1 MRRYMTKRRKIAIR
15 NKCCAIIF
23 CISFTA
29 GTALSTI
36 FYQTNNTIQIPMVEV
51 LDGITRQNLIIL
63 TNEDRISNNVEP
75 LKENEK
81 LNLSAE
87 MKIVDMFENQYFEHN
102 SPDNITPWY
111 WIKEVGYDYSYAG
124 ENLAIDFKTANDMQN
139 SLMKSELHKNNILN
153 KNYTEIGIAIKAGIM
168 DGVNTILVVY
178 HFGNKKLEFKPLLS
192 VVEPPE
198 IKEKAVIKDSYD
210 VPNGIEEVYD
220 HIVSV
225 TGNKGLDTELYL
237 AIIKCESGFN
247 PKARNS
253 VSTATGIA
261 QFTSGTWTDGVKWRG
276 LDWTLNDRLDY
287 KKSLDMMIWFIETRG
302 EISRWECLKHI

>member
-1 MRRYMTKRRKIAIR
+1 MSRYMTKRRKIAIR

-23 CISFTA
+23 CLSFTA

-36 FYQTNNTIQIPMVEV
+36 FYQTNNQITIPTVEV
-51 LDGITRQNLIIL
+51 S
-63 TNEDRISNNVEP
+63 EEVP
-75 LKENEK
+75 L
-81 LNLSAE
+81 
-87 MKIVDMFENQYFEHN
+87 
-102 SPDNITPWY
+102 
-111 WIKEVGYDYSYAG
+111 
-124 ENLAIDFKTANDMQN
+124 
-139 SLMKSELHKNNILN
+139 
-153 KNYTEIGIAIKAGIM
+153 
-168 DGVNTILVVY
+168 
-178 HFGNKKLEFKPLLS
+178 LEFKPLLS

-220 HIVSV
+220 HIVNV

-237 AIIKCESGFN
+237 AIIKCESGLN

-253 VSTATGIA
+253 ISTATGIA
-261 QFTSGTWTDGVKWRG
+261 QFTAGTWSDGVKWRG

-287 KKSLDMMIWFIETRG
+287 KKSLDMMIWFIEEQG

>member
-1 MRRYMTKRRKIAIR
+1 MCRYMTKRRKIAIR
-15 NKCCAIIF
+15 NKACVIVFAL
-23 CISFTA
+23 SFTA

-36 FYQTNNTIQIPMVEV
+36 FYQTNNTIQIPTVEV
-51 LDGITRQNLIIL
+51 SD
-63 TNEDRISNNVEP
+63 EVP
-75 LKENEK
+75 L
-81 LNLSAE
+81 
-87 MKIVDMFENQYFEHN
+87 
-102 SPDNITPWY
+102 
-111 WIKEVGYDYSYAG
+111 
-124 ENLAIDFKTANDMQN
+124 
-139 SLMKSELHKNNILN
+139 
-153 KNYTEIGIAIKAGIM
+153 
-168 DGVNTILVVY
+168 
-178 HFGNKKLEFKPLLS
+178 LEFKPLLS

-220 HIVSV
+220 HIVNV

-253 VSTATGIA
+253 VSTATGICQYIQA
-261 QFTSGTWTDGVKWRG
+261 TWLEGVKERG

-287 KKSLDMMIWFIETRG
+287 KKSLDMMIWHIEIKG